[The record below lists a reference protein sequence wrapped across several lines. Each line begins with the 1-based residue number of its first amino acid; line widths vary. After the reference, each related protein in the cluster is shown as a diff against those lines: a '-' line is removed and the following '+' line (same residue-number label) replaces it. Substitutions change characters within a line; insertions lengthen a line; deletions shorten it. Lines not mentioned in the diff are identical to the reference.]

1 MPTQKKT
8 PIKIQ
13 IVEDHPLTAQGLRA
27 LIESQEGFIVC
38 AESPTCAQAV
48 ADAVRTK
55 PDLVITDI
63 SLPGRSGL
71 ELVQDLLACCPG
83 IPTLIFSMHQENT
96 FARRALEVGARG
108 YVMKSDSSENLLAAI
123 RTVLAGGIFVSPAM
137 SSRILEYVS
146 IRSKDGRTGVE
157 ALSPKEFEVFRLFGE
172 GLATVDIASRLNMS
186 PKTVDSHREHSKL
199 KLEIRTMTE
208 LIAFASRWCASQST
222 HPT

>member
-1 MPTQKKT
+1 
-8 PIKIQ
+8 
-13 IVEDHPLTAQGLRA
+13 
-27 LIESQEGFIVC
+27 
-38 AESPTCAQAV
+38 
-48 ADAVRTK
+48 
-55 PDLVITDI
+55 
-63 SLPGRSGL
+63 
-71 ELVQDLLACCPG
+71 
-83 IPTLIFSMHQENT
+83 MHQENT

-186 PKTVDSHREHSKL
+186 PKTVDSHREHIKL